1 MPVSGNGHA
10 LEATVTPLERYL
22 GVLNG
27 RAVDHLPRLPIL
39 MQFAAE
45 YIGSNYGAFASDHG
59 VMTEANLVCAEDFGM
74 DQVSTIS
81 DPFRE
86 TQGYGAEIIYVRDG
100 VPRCPHPPLER
111 SRDLSKLPRPDPMH
125 AERMRDRIDAVRV
138 YSERVDDHYSIL
150 GWVEGPAAERAD
162 VRGVSDY
169 LVDLLDDEP
178 FACELMD
185 ICVDVAIEFARC
197 QVDAGADTIGI
208 GDAIASQVSPGL
220 YEKLILPRE
229 KRLIRSIKDM
239 GALVRLHIC
248 GDTTHL
254 LPGISDLD
262 IDIMDV
268 DHMVD
273 MRLVRDTL
281 DDRVT
286 LSGNIDPAEGIRFGS
301 PDAIRE
307 AVRRTYET
315 VGNPYTVNAGCE
327 IPPGTSNENLR
338 ALCDPIPYQA

>member
-1 MPVSGNGHA
+1 M
-10 LEATVTPLERYL
+10 TPLERYL
-22 GVLNG
+22 GVLEG
-27 RAVDHLPRLPIL
+27 RPVDHLPRLPIL

-45 YIGSNYGAFASDHG
+45 HIGSNYGAFASDHQ
-59 VMTEANLVCAEDFGM
+59 VMTEANLVCADEFGM

-86 TQGYGAEIIYVRDG
+86 TQGYGAEIIYVEDG
-100 VPRCPHPPLER
+100 VPRCPHPPLEHTK
-111 SRDLSKLPRPDPMH
+111 DLSTLPRPNPLE

-138 YSERVDDHYSIL
+138 YKERIDDRYSIL
-150 GWVEGPAAERAD
+150 GWVEGPAAEGAD
-162 VRGVSDY
+162 VRGVSSF
-169 LVDLLDDEP
+169 LVDLLDDQA
-178 FACELMD
+178 FSSELMD
-185 ICVDVAIEFARC
+185 ICVDVAIEFARI
-197 QVDAGADTIGI
+197 QVDSGADTIGI

-220 YEKLILPRE
+220 YEELIQPRE
-229 KRLIRSIKDM
+229 KRLVNAIKAM
-239 GALVRLHIC
+239 GARVRLHIC

-281 DDRVT
+281 SSHVA

-301 PDAIRE
+301 PDAIRD
-307 AVRRTYET
+307 AMRQTYET
-315 VGNPYTVNAGCE
+315 VGNPYIVNAGCE
-327 IPPGTSNENLR
+327 IPPGTPAENLR
-338 ALCDPIPYQA
+338 ALCDPIPYQP